1 MIAAVAVLSL
11 CSNLLNLWGPSLAGS
26 AIREAAAGPGKVNF
40 DAVKHYAGLMLVCYL
55 SSALDY
61 RTDAEL
67 RKALRAHHAGATT
80 VVIAQRVSSILSMD
94 EIIVLHEG
102 EMIGRG
108 THEELLVSCP
118 EYRDI
123 CRIQLSET
131 EVG

>member
-1 MIAAVAVLSL
+1 MSL
-11 CSNLLNLWGPSLAGS
+11 
-26 AIREAAAGPGKVNF
+26 
-40 DAVKHYAGLMLVCYL
+40 
-55 SSALDY
+55 
-61 RTDAEL
+61 
-67 RKALRAHHAGATT
+67 
-80 VVIAQRVSSILSMD
+80 D

>member
-1 MIAAVAVLSL
+1 MAADFVSRYDDGADH
-11 CSNLLNLWGPSLAGS
+11 
-26 AIREAAAGPGKVNF
+26 EAAIHGSNF
-40 DAVKHYAGLMLVCYL
+40 SGGQKQRLLIARALAAKPDILILDDA

-80 VVIAQRVSSILSMD
+80 VVIAQRVSSLMSLD

-108 THEELLVSCP
+108 THRELLASCP
-118 EYRDI
+118 EYREI
-123 CRIQLSET
+123 CRVQMSEK

>member
-1 MIAAVAVLSL
+1 MLD
-11 CSNLLNLWGPSLAGS
+11 
-26 AIREAAAGPGKVNF
+26 
-40 DAVKHYAGLMLVCYL
+40 DA

-102 EMIGRG
+102 KMIGRG
-108 THEELLVSCP
+108 THAELLASCP

-123 CRIQLSET
+123 CKTQMNET